1 VIVRG
6 EGRARKRICHA
17 FFFSG
22 MAHSGGERQAKS
34 AGAGLVIGNG
44 RISGGLKSEPIF
56 FRRRGPDMPLN
67 FPFSAALFQKKK
79 GSRFRF
85 LRRLKGAGH
94 RHGEAPR
101 RPLRAFDGA
110 PRLAAWFCFRSE
122 GPSSETEINL
132 PLAEGGPDFFDFHL
146 MRHQPS
152 KPERANIS
160 GKRIPR
166 EIPCNGW

>member
-1 VIVRG
+1 
-6 EGRARKRICHA
+6 
-17 FFFSG
+17 
-22 MAHSGGERQAKS
+22 
-34 AGAGLVIGNG
+34 
-44 RISGGLKSEPIF
+44 
-56 FRRRGPDMPLN
+56 MPLN

-79 GSRFRF
+79 GSRFRI

-101 RPLRAFDGA
+101 RPLRAFAGA